1 MTQKFLTWL
10 EIDSQAIQYNL
21 QQFRKLIGPNN
32 LLMPVIKA
40 NAYGHGFLEMARI
53 CAQNKNVDRICV
65 VNLDEALALIKNRI
79 RKPIM
84 ILSFYDSDKNK
95 LQGAVKNN
103 VIFPLYDLKQAEILN
118 HLGKKNKKK
127 IKVHLEVDT
136 GASRTGVMPKEVL
149 GFVKKMRN
157 YPFLELEGIWSHF
170 ASSEEDPKYTHY
182 QLKRFEQVIHIL
194 DKAGIKIPLK
204 HMACS
209 ASTVLYPESRFN
221 AIRLGLS
228 LYGLYDASQI
238 KNRIALKPALS
249 WYTTIIQVKE
259 VPSNTKIGYGGTYT
273 TKKRTKLAIIPVGYW
288 DGYDRKLSN
297 QGEVIIYDQKC
308 PIRGRICMNLSMVDV
323 TGIKKVK
330 VGDKVILIG
339 KSTNQQITAEDLAK
353 WQNTI
358 NDEIITRIN
367 PLLPRI
373 YLK

>member
-118 HLGKKNKKK
+118 HLGKKSKKK

-157 YPFLELEGIWSHF
+157 YHFLELEGIWSHF
-170 ASSEEDPKYTHY
+170 ASSGEDPKYTHY

-194 DKAGIKIPLK
+194 DKADIKIPLK

>member
-103 VIFPLYDLKQAEILN
+103 AIFPLYDLKQAEILN
-118 HLGKKNKKK
+118 HLGKKNKKE

-136 GASRTGVMPKEVL
+136 GASRTGVMPKEIL
-149 GFVKKMRN
+149 GFVKKMRS

-228 LYGLYDASQI
+228 LYGLYDAPQI

-259 VPSNTKIGYGGTYT
+259 VPSNTKIGYGGTYI

-308 PIRGRICMNLSMVDV
+308 PIRGRICMNLSMVDI
-323 TGIKKVK
+323 TKIKGVK

-339 KSTNQQITAEDLAK
+339 KDKKTQITVEDLAH
-353 WQNTI
+353 QIGTI
-358 NDEIITRIN
+358 NDEVVTRIN
-367 PLLPRI
+367 PFLPRI